1 MKLPPFGGRGPRGL
15 GGLRGRAG
23 LVAGAAGALL
33 CVLGW
38 YGVSGERYAERQL
51 PYLAS
56 ATIPGA
62 ALIVAGAV
70 LLARPGEQDER
81 ERAAGDEETRRQLRL
96 LYELLVEE
104 AGRSGTGAGGTGGT
118 GEGAAAAAP
127 GRFCFLPNGRTYHRA
142 GCLLVE
148 GRGDALP
155 VTPAGAQER
164 GLRPCPLCTP
174 TEAPRAPESP
184 ETPTAPADPADP
196 AAGPDTPAA
205 PGA

>member
-1 MKLPPFGGRGPRGL
+1 MKLPPFGGRG
-15 GGLRGRAG
+15 LRGRLG
-23 LVAGAAGALL
+23 LAAGAAGALL

-70 LLARPGEQDER
+70 LVARPDEETER

-104 AGRSGTGAGGTGGT
+104 AGRTGAASGGA
-118 GEGAAAAAP
+118 GAEQGAAAP
-127 GRFCFLPNGRTYHRA
+127 GRFCYLPNGRTYHRTT
-142 GCLLVE
+142 CLLVE

-155 VTPAGAQER
+155 VTPVGAQER

-174 TEAPRAPESP
+174 TEQREAG
-184 ETPTAPADPADP
+184 ADA
-196 AAGPDTPAA
+196 PAA

>member
-1 MKLPPFGGRGPRGL
+1 MKLPPFGGRG
-15 GGLRGRAG
+15 LRGRVG

-62 ALIVAGAV
+62 ALLVAGAV
-70 LLARPGEQDER
+70 LLARPDEEELR
-81 ERAAGDEETRRQLRL
+81 ERTAGDEETRRQLRL

-104 AGRSGTGAGGTGGT
+104 AGRTGGGAGAGGEET
-118 GEGAAAAAP
+118 AAP
-127 GRFCFLPNGRTYHRA
+127 GRLCYLPNGRTYHRTA
-142 GCLLVE
+142 CLLVE

-174 TEAPRAPESP
+174 DRS
-184 ETPTAPADPADP
+184 
-196 AAGPDTPAA
+196 DTPPAS
-205 PGA
+205 GG

>member
-1 MKLPPFGGRGPRGL
+1 MKLPPFGGRG
-15 GGLRGRAG
+15 LRGRLG
-23 LVAGAAGALL
+23 PVVAAAGALL

-38 YGVSGERYAERQL
+38 YGVSGEQYAERQL

-70 LLARPGEQDER
+70 LLARPDEERER

-104 AGRSGTGAGGTGGT
+104 AGRTSGGTPRGPA
-118 GEGAAAAAP
+118 GEPAAVAA
-127 GRFCFLPNGRTYHRA
+127 GRFCFLPNGRTYHRTT
-142 GCLLVE
+142 CLLVE

-174 TEAPRAPESP
+174 AEPAEPREAAGPGPDAP
-184 ETPTAPADPADP
+184 P
-196 AAGPDTPAA
+196 AAGA
-205 PGA
+205 

>member
-1 MKLPPFGGRGPRGL
+1 MKLPPFGGRG
-15 GGLRGRAG
+15 LRGRLGPAA
-23 LVAGAAGALL
+23 VAAGALL

-70 LLARPGEQDER
+70 LFARPDEEAER
-81 ERAAGDEETRRQLRL
+81 ERVAGDEETRRQLRL

-104 AGRSGTGAGGTGGT
+104 AGRTGAAPAGAGG
-118 GEGAAAAAP
+118 EQDAATA
-127 GRFCFLPNGRTYHRA
+127 GRFCFLPNGRTYHRTT
-142 GCLLVE
+142 CLLVE

-174 TEAPRAPESP
+174 TERTGQPES
-184 ETPTAPADPADP
+184 
-196 AAGPDTPAA
+196 GPDAPPA

>member
-1 MKLPPFGGRGPRGL
+1 MKLPRFGGRGLRGPA
-15 GGLRGRAG
+15 GLRGRAG
-23 LVAGAAGALL
+23 LLAGAAGALL

-70 LLARPGEQDER
+70 LLARPDEEEAR

-104 AGRSGTGAGGTGGT
+104 AGRTAPGDAPGPGGDSGDTQGEGTG
-118 GEGAAAAAP
+118 P
-127 GRFCFLPNGRTYHRA
+127 GRLCYLPNGRTYHRP

-155 VTPAGAQER
+155 LTPAAARDR
-164 GLRPCPLCTP
+164 GLRPCPLCSP
-174 TEAPRAPESP
+174 AAPP
-184 ETPTAPADPADP
+184 PTAP
-196 AAGPDTPAA
+196 
-205 PGA
+205 GA

>member
-1 MKLPPFGGRGPRGL
+1 MKLPPFGGRG
-15 GGLRGRAG
+15 LRGRVG
-23 LVAGAAGALL
+23 LAAGAAGALL

-70 LLARPGEQDER
+70 LLARPDEEEER
-81 ERAAGDEETRRQLRL
+81 ERVAGDEETRRQLRL

-104 AGRSGTGAGGTGGT
+104 AGRTAAGSGVADAGG
-118 GEGAAAAAP
+118 EQAAP
-127 GRFCFLPNGRTYHRA
+127 GRFCYLPNGRTYHRT

-174 TEAPRAPESP
+174 DEPRE
-184 ETPTAPADPADP
+184 
-196 AAGPDTPAA
+196 AGPDAPPAS
-205 PGA
+205 GA

>member
-1 MKLPPFGGRGPRGL
+1 M
-15 GGLRGRAG
+15 
-23 LVAGAAGALL
+23 L

-70 LLARPGEQDER
+70 LLARPDDEEEGR

-104 AGRSGTGAGGTGGT
+104 AGRTGAGGTQAGGDA
-118 GEGAAAAAP
+118 GEQSSAP
-127 GRFCFLPNGRTYHRA
+127 GRLVHLPNGRTYHRT

-155 VTPAGAQER
+155 ITPAGAQER
-164 GLRPCPLCTP
+164 GLRPCPLCMTAEP
-174 TEAPRAPESP
+174 GATERP
-184 ETPTAPADPADP
+184 
-196 AAGPDTPAA
+196 A
-205 PGA
+205 PGV

>member
-1 MKLPPFGGRGPRGL
+1 MKLPPFGGRG
-15 GGLRGRAG
+15 LRGRLGPA
-23 LVAGAAGALL
+23 VAAAGALL

-70 LLARPGEQDER
+70 LLARPDEEEAR

-104 AGRSGTGAGGTGGT
+104 AGRTAAAGGGSPGGGS
-118 GEGAAAAAP
+118 GEQNAPAP
-127 GRFCFLPNGRTYHRA
+127 GRFCYLPNGRTYHRTT
-142 GCLLVE
+142 CLLVE

-155 VTPAGAQER
+155 VTPTGAQER

-174 TEAPRAPESP
+174 AEPPG
-184 ETPTAPADPADP
+184 
-196 AAGPDTPAA
+196 GPDAPSA